1 MFIGIALIVIGV
13 VFLLQN
19 LGLVSS
25 DAWQIIWPTL
35 IIIFGLCM
43 MSRTASDHCRGKK
56 EKKEAESKK

>member
-19 LGLVSS
+19 LGLISS
-25 DAWQIIWPTL
+25 SAWQIVWPTL

-43 MSRTASDHCRGKK
+43 MSRGASGHCRGKK
-56 EKKEAESKK
+56 EKKETEPKK